1 MEAKGCALRSHAK
14 PIPLLRLAVALVALA
29 LASLLALAASAEPAW
44 AKDGSFGGGDGSSE
58 DNAILIEDE
67 ADMVAFASLNDP
79 DISSGYGNELD
90 ASKSKYGKFFKLTA
104 NLDMT
109 ADAYKSTFHPV
120 GLLEFDSWGSTI
132 VGYVAFNGTF
142 DGDGHT
148 VKVALES
155 KNATFLGLFPLVKG
169 TSASPAVVK
178 NLIVDGSV
186 AAKSSSASG
195 VGGICGKASFTTFS
209 QCANSAAVSGRQYVG
224 GILGKQE
231 SAKKPVT
238 IEQSR
243 NSGAITAT
251 RASGDSYAGGIAGQL
266 PSGTADKASAIVSC
280 YNVGAVSV
288 GGGNY
293 AGGIVGQL
301 QGGTLAS
308 DGESRMENC
317 YSSGAVT
324 GNYVGGLMGIPSMT
338 NSSANVYKTYLK
350 NSFSTVSPIVS
361 EKMKQFG
368 NDASTAGRYT
378 YQDASGAAADIATG
392 VVADLSTDE
401 FLATINNGGSAFV
414 KGETAPVLAWEKG
427 GSQPVPE
434 PEPEG
439 DLIIHDKAEFLAFV
453 NAVNGGETY
462 EGKVVALAADIDMA
476 GEQTYPIGYKSSNYI
491 EKNWFMGTFD
501 GNGHAITGVNVVA
514 HPNSR
519 VAGGNVGLFGYVKGA
534 SNTTPT
540 VIKNFTVSGKVQGA
554 GEYVGGV
561 VGNANSASV
570 ENVGSSV
577 IVMSTKA
584 GATTVGCQVGGLV
597 GGVSGTLVVDGCY
610 ARGAVVASSGTAVGG
625 LIGGVGRIDE
635 QSGYDGNICKAT
647 VSNSYSTAAV
657 YASDY
662 VGGLIGAVTQ
672 NKDKAFSNVVMTNCY
687 AASSVTSTGSATG
700 SLLGLT
706 SSGAAG
712 TNLFVDSDAASGL
725 NPVGEIASY
734 QVIGYPNPGP
744 KVDGEDL
751 VSASVESMSAASMGT
766 ADFAAKLGAAFK
778 AEFPAANGSHPA
790 LAWEK
795 TDSAAT
801 TDISSYALSAQG
813 GNLESDGS
821 FLVPALEVKQ
831 AGTGAILDSA
841 CYTVRYFS
849 DEACTVAIPA
859 SALNK
864 PGTYYAK
871 AYGNA
876 GLGYV
881 GATQAVSFELSALGA
896 WTLADEGE
904 NQVTATLYH
913 DGVFVVSGNGTAAT
927 HFTDPFDSD
936 VVDVPWKDVR
946 SQIKTVRFASTV
958 TLPNIDYWFAKC
970 SNLSKVENFPAGL
983 ASIEGLFMGTYLDEV
998 PAIPETVANMQKA
1011 FSNAGLT
1018 VAPNVPA
1025 GVTSLYRTFEGS
1037 GFETAPV
1044 IPEGVTDL
1052 EMTFNFCSDLKTAPA
1067 IPSTVTNMRLTFS
1080 RCTALATAP
1089 ETLPSGLTNL
1099 DSAFSSCSSLESVS
1113 FEIPASVTKL
1123 DYTFRG
1129 CKKLANA
1136 PKLSGGLQSM
1146 VGAFSGCAAL
1156 AEAPAIPSTVKNIND
1171 AFKGCESIVAAPLI
1185 PEGVTSM
1192 TEAFYNCPKLTVL
1205 PKGFAIPENAETSWC
1220 DFGFDD
1226 APEAPIKVTCSAS
1239 DFAALNAH
1247 FGTDWELDCSRVLV
1261 SLTPITA
1268 DNVKVSARETY
1279 TGSAIEP
1286 AVTVTVGDKVLV
1298 ANTDYVVS
1306 CEENVEPGTA
1316 KVTVTGQGDYE
1327 GMVELSFEI
1336 VSADTSELEGAL
1348 KVAEA
1353 SRAATVASVDGSDV
1367 YVGSYWAPQ
1376 DAIDAIDAAIAAA
1389 REALA
1394 KTPSTEAEIADAV
1407 TALNEAVEA
1416 FEAARQE
1423 GTMPV
1428 PEPLRFTDVD
1438 YSSWY
1443 APGVDFVA
1451 GRGLMTGYEGTT
1463 VFGVGNALT
1472 RGELATILWRN
1483 ACPDEAAAY
1492 DPAAAKDAT
1501 GIAGSADGMFY
1512 TAAANWAVKKGVIT
1526 GFERPDGIFDF
1537 AADEPVTFEQLVTI
1551 LGRLGA
1557 APGEVEAAGSDLSA
1571 FVDGADAS
1579 EWSAP
1584 YIKWAADKG
1593 LIEGYD
1599 EPAGKRL
1606 APGEDVAR
1614 ERAATVLMRAFDKG
1628 ILK

>member
-1 MEAKGCALRSHAK
+1 MEANGCALRSHAK
-14 PIPLLRLAVALVALA
+14 PIPLLRLAMALVTLA
-29 LASLLALAASAEPAW
+29 LASFLALAASAEPAW

-67 ADMVAFASLNDP
+67 ADMVAFASLNDS

-90 ASKSKYGKFFKLTA
+90 TSKSKYGKFFKLTA
-104 NLDMT
+104 DLDMT

-169 TSASPAVVK
+169 TSTSPAVVK

-195 VGGICGKASFTTFS
+195 VGGICGKASFATFS
-209 QCANSAAVSGRQYVG
+209 QCANSAAVSGRQHVG

-238 IEQSR
+238 IEGSR

-317 YSSGAVT
+317 YSSGTVT
-324 GNYVGGLMGIPSMT
+324 GNYVGGLMGISSMT

-368 NDASTAGRYT
+368 NDASTAGHYT

-414 KGETAPVLAWEKG
+414 KGETSPVLAWEKG
-427 GSQPVPE
+427 GSQPAPE

-439 DLIIHDKAEFLAFV
+439 DLVIHDKAEFLAFV

-577 IVMSTKA
+577 IVASTKA
-584 GATTVGCQVGGLV
+584 GAATVGCQVGGLV

-610 ARGAVVASSGTAVGG
+610 ARGAVVASNGTAVGG

-662 VGGLIGAVTQ
+662 AGGLIGVVTQ

-687 AASSVTSTGSATG
+687 AASSISSAGSAIG

-751 VSASVESMSAASMGT
+751 VTASVESMSAASMGT

-821 FLVPALEVKQ
+821 ILVPALEVKQ
-831 AGTGAILDSA
+831 ADTGAILDSA

-849 DEACTVAIPA
+849 DEACTAAVPA

-881 GATQAVSFELSALGA
+881 GATQTVSFELSALGA

-904 NQVTATLYH
+904 NHVTATLYH
-913 DGVFVVSGNGTAAT
+913 DGVFAVSGNGTAVT
-927 HFTDPFDSD
+927 QFTDPFGSD

-983 ASIEGLFMGTYLDEV
+983 ASIEGSFMGTYLDEV
-998 PAIPETVANMQKA
+998 PTIPETVTNMQKA

-1044 IPEGVTDL
+1044 VPEGVTDL
-1052 EMTFNFCSDLKTAPA
+1052 EMAFNFCSNLKA
-1067 IPSTVTNMRLTFS
+1067 
-1080 RCTALATAP
+1080 
-1089 ETLPSGLTNL
+1089 
-1099 DSAFSSCSSLESVS
+1099 
-1113 FEIPASVTKL
+1113 
-1123 DYTFRG
+1123 
-1129 CKKLANA
+1129 
-1136 PKLSGGLQSM
+1136 
-1146 VGAFSGCAAL
+1146 
-1156 AEAPAIPSTVKNIND
+1156 APAIPSTVKNIND
-1171 AFKGCESIVAAPLI
+1171 AFKGCENIVAAPLI
-1185 PEGVTSM
+1185 PESVTSM

-1226 APEAPIKVTCSAS
+1226 APEATIKVTCSAS

-1268 DNVKVSARETY
+1268 DNVQVSARETY

-1306 CEENVEPGTA
+1306 YEDNVEPGTA

-1451 GRGLMTGYEGTT
+1451 GRGLMKGYEGTT

-1483 ACPDEAAAY
+1483 ACPDAAAAY
-1492 DPAAAKDAT
+1492 DPAAAKDTT

-1512 TAAANWAVKKGVIT
+1512 TAAANWAVEKGVIT
-1526 GFERPDGIFDF
+1526 GFERPGGTFDF
-1537 AADEPVTFEQLVTI
+1537 AADRPVTFEQLATI
-1551 LGRLGA
+1551 LGRLCA
-1557 APGEVEAAGSDLSA
+1557 APGELEAAGSDLSA

-1593 LIEGYD
+1593 LVEGYD
-1599 EPAGKRL
+1599 EPSGKFL
-1606 APGEDVAR
+1606 KPGEDVAR

-1628 ILK
+1628 ILE

>member
-1 MEAKGCALRSHAK
+1 MEANGCALRSHAK
-14 PIPLLRLAVALVALA
+14 PIPLLRLAMALVALA

-67 ADMVAFASLNDP
+67 ADMVAFASLNDS

-90 ASKSKYGKFFKLTA
+90 TSKSKYGKFFKLTA
-104 NLDMT
+104 DLDMT

-155 KNATFLGLFPLVKG
+155 NNAAFLGLFPLVKG
-169 TSASPAVVK
+169 TSTSPAVVK
-178 NLIVDGSV
+178 NLVVEGSV
-186 AAKSSSASG
+186 TAKSSSASG
-195 VGGICGKASFTTFS
+195 VGGICGKALWASFS
-209 QCANSAAVSGRQYVG
+209 QCANSAAVSGRQHVG

-231 SAKKPVT
+231 YAKQPVT
-238 IEQSR
+238 IEGSR

-251 RASGDSYAGGIAGQL
+251 RASGDSYAGGIAGL
-266 PSGTADKASAIVSC
+266 VSSGMGDKASAIVSC
-280 YNVGAVSV
+280 YNVGVVSV

-301 QGGTLAS
+301 QGGTVAS

-317 YSSGAVT
+317 YSSGTVT
-324 GNYVGGLMGIPSMT
+324 GNYVGGLMGIPGMT

-368 NDASTAGRYT
+368 NEASTAGRYT

-414 KGETAPVLAWEKG
+414 KGETSPVLAWEKG
-427 GSQPVPE
+427 GSQSAPE

-439 DLIIHDKAEFLAFV
+439 DLVIHDKAEFLAFV

-462 EGKVVALAADIDMA
+462 EGKVVALAADIDIA

-534 SNTTPT
+534 SNATPT

-561 VGNANSASV
+561 VGNANSASI

-584 GATTVGCQVGGLV
+584 GAATVGCQVGGLV

-610 ARGAVVASSGTAVGG
+610 ARGAVVASNGTAVGG

-662 VGGLIGAVTQ
+662 AGGLIGAVTQ

-712 TNLFVDSDAASGL
+712 TNLFVDLDAASGL
-725 NPVGEIASY
+725 NPVGAIASY

-744 KVDGEDL
+744 KIDGEDL
-751 VSASVESMSAASMGT
+751 VTASVESMSAASMGT

-778 AEFPAANGSHPA
+778 AEFPAANGSHPT

-821 FLVPALEVKQ
+821 ILVPALEVKQ
-831 AGTGAILDSA
+831 AGSDAPLDSA

-849 DEACTVAIPA
+849 DEACTIAVPA
-859 SALNK
+859 SSLNK

-876 GLGYV
+876 GIGYV

-896 WTLADEGE
+896 WALADEGE
-904 NQVTATLYH
+904 NHVTATLYH
-913 DGVFVVSGNGTAAT
+913 DGVFAVSGNGTAVT
-927 HFTDPFDSD
+927 QFTDPFGSD

-983 ASIEGLFMGTYLDEV
+983 ASIEGSFMGTNLDEV
-998 PAIPETVANMQKA
+998 PAIPEMVTNMQKA

-1052 EMTFNFCSDLKTAPA
+1052 EMTFNFCSDLKT
-1067 IPSTVTNMRLTFS
+1067 
-1080 RCTALATAP
+1080 
-1089 ETLPSGLTNL
+1089 
-1099 DSAFSSCSSLESVS
+1099 
-1113 FEIPASVTKL
+1113 
-1123 DYTFRG
+1123 
-1129 CKKLANA
+1129 
-1136 PKLSGGLQSM
+1136 
-1146 VGAFSGCAAL
+1146 
-1156 AEAPAIPSTVKNIND
+1156 APAIPSTVKNIND

-1306 CEENVEPGTA
+1306 YEDNVEPGTA

-1423 GTMPV
+1423 GTTPV

-1472 RGELATILWRN
+1472 RGELATILWRY
-1483 ACPDEAAAY
+1483 ACPDEAASY
-1492 DPAAAKDAT
+1492 DPANAKDTT

-1512 TAAANWAVKKGVIT
+1512 TAAANWAVEKGVIT
-1526 GFERPDGIFDF
+1526 GFERPDGTFDF
-1537 AADEPVTFEQLVTI
+1537 AADRPVTFEQLVTI
-1551 LGRLGA
+1551 LGRLCA

-1584 YIKWAADKG
+1584 YLKWAADKG
-1593 LIEGYD
+1593 LVGGYD
-1599 EPAGKRL
+1599 EPAGKFL
-1606 APGEDVAR
+1606 KPGEDVAR
-1614 ERAATVLMRAFDKG
+1614 ERAATVLMRAFGKG
-1628 ILK
+1628 ILE

>member
-414 KGETAPVLAWEKG
+414 KGEISPVLAWEKG

-534 SNTTPT
+534 SNTMPT

-831 AGTGAILDSA
+831 AGSDAPLEGAY
-841 CYTVRYFS
+841 YTVRYFS
-849 DEACTVAIPA
+849 DEACTVAVPA

-881 GATQAVSFELSALGA
+881 GATQVVSFELSALGV

-913 DGVFVVSGNGTAAT
+913 DGVFVVSGNGTAT
-927 HFTDPFDSD
+927 TQFTDPFGGD
-936 VVDVPWKDVR
+936 VVDVPWKDMR
-946 SQIKTVRFASTV
+946 SQIKTVRFASAV

-970 SNLSKVENFPAGL
+970 SNLTKVENFPAGL
-983 ASIEGLFMGTYLDEV
+983 ASIEGSFMGTHLDEV
-998 PAIPETVANMQKA
+998 PTIPETVTNMQKA

-1052 EMTFNFCSDLKTAPA
+1052 EMTFNFCSDLKT
-1067 IPSTVTNMRLTFS
+1067 
-1080 RCTALATAP
+1080 
-1089 ETLPSGLTNL
+1089 
-1099 DSAFSSCSSLESVS
+1099 
-1113 FEIPASVTKL
+1113 
-1123 DYTFRG
+1123 
-1129 CKKLANA
+1129 
-1136 PKLSGGLQSM
+1136 
-1146 VGAFSGCAAL
+1146 
-1156 AEAPAIPSTVKNIND
+1156 APAIPSTVKNIND

-1226 APEAPIKVTCSAS
+1226 APEATIKVTCFAS

-1268 DNVKVSARETY
+1268 DNVQVSACETY

-1298 ANTDYVVS
+1298 ANTDYTVS
-1306 CEENVEPGTA
+1306 YEDNVEAGTA
-1316 KVTVTGQGDYE
+1316 RVTVTGQGDYE

-1336 VSADTSELEGAL
+1336 VSADTSELGGAL

-1353 SRAATVASVDGSDV
+1353 SRAATVTSVDGSGV

-1376 DAIDAIDAAIAAA
+1376 DAVDAIDAAIASA

-1394 KTPSTEAEIADAV
+1394 KTPSTEAEIADAI
-1407 TALNEAVEA
+1407 TALNRAVEA

-1423 GTMPV
+1423 GTMSV

-1463 VFGVGNALT
+1463 IFGVGGALT
-1472 RGELATILWRN
+1472 RGELATILWRY

-1492 DPAAAKDAT
+1492 DPANAKDTT

-1526 GFERPDGIFDF
+1526 GFERQDGTFDF
-1537 AADEPVTFEQLVTI
+1537 AADRPVTFEQLVTI
-1551 LGRLGA
+1551 LGRLCA

-1579 EWSAP
+1579 AWSAP
-1584 YIKWAADKG
+1584 YLKWAAGKG
-1593 LIEGYD
+1593 LVEGYD

-1606 APGEDVAR
+1606 APGERVAR

>member
-1 MEAKGCALRSHAK
+1 MEANGCALRSHAK
-14 PIPLLRLAVALVALA
+14 PIPLLRLAMALVALA

-44 AKDGSFGGGDGSSE
+44 AKGGSFGGGDGSSE

-67 ADMVAFASLNDP
+67 ADMVAFASLNDS
-79 DISSGYGNELD
+79 DISSGFGNELD
-90 ASKSKYGKFFKLTA
+90 PSKSKYGKFFKLTA
-104 NLDMT
+104 DLDMT
-109 ADAYKSTFHPV
+109 ADTYKSAFHPV
-120 GLLEFDSWGSTI
+120 GLLEFDSWGSTV

-155 KNATFLGLFPLVKG
+155 KNVAFLGLFPLVKG
-169 TSASPAVVK
+169 TSTSPAAIK

-186 AAKSSSASG
+186 SAKSSSASG
-195 VGGICGKASFTTFS
+195 VGGICGKASFATFS
-209 QCANSAAVSGRQYVG
+209 QCANSAAVSGRQHVG

-238 IEQSR
+238 IEGSR

-317 YSSGAVT
+317 YSSGTVT
-324 GNYVGGLMGIPSMT
+324 GNYVGGLMGIPSMS
-338 NSSANVYKTYLK
+338 NSSANVYKTHLK

-414 KGETAPVLAWEKG
+414 KGETSPVLAWEKG
-427 GSQPVPE
+427 GSQPAPE

-439 DLIIHDKAEFLAFV
+439 DLVIHDKAEFLAFV

-577 IVMSTKA
+577 IVASTKA
-584 GATTVGCQVGGLV
+584 GAATVGCQVGGLV
-597 GGVSGTLVVDGCY
+597 GGVSGSLVVDGCY
-610 ARGAVVASSGTAVGG
+610 ARGAVVASNGTAVGG

-662 VGGLIGAVTQ
+662 AGGLIGAVTQ

-706 SSGAAG
+706 SSGATG

-725 NPVGEIASY
+725 NPVGAIASY

-744 KVDGEDL
+744 KIDGEDL
-751 VSASVESMSAASMGT
+751 VTASVESMSTASMGT

-821 FLVPALEVKQ
+821 ILVPALEVKQ
-831 AGTGAILDSA
+831 AGSDAPLDSA

-849 DEACTVAIPA
+849 DEACTIAVPA
-859 SALNK
+859 SSLNK

-881 GATQAVSFELSALGA
+881 GATQAVSFELSALGV

-904 NQVTATLYH
+904 NHVTATLYH
-913 DGVFVVSGNGTAAT
+913 DGVFAVSGNGTAVT
-927 HFTDPFDSD
+927 QFTDPFGSD

-958 TLPNIDYWFAKC
+958 TLPSIDYWFAKC
-970 SNLSKVENFPAGL
+970 SNLTKVENFPAGL
-983 ASIEGLFMGTYLDEV
+983 ASIEGSFMGTNLDEV
-998 PAIPETVANMQKA
+998 PAIPETVTNMQKA

-1018 VAPNVPA
+1018 VALNVPA

-1067 IPSTVTNMRLTFS
+1067 IPSTV
-1080 RCTALATAP
+1080 
-1089 ETLPSGLTNL
+1089 
-1099 DSAFSSCSSLESVS
+1099 
-1113 FEIPASVTKL
+1113 
-1123 DYTFRG
+1123 
-1129 CKKLANA
+1129 
-1136 PKLSGGLQSM
+1136 
-1146 VGAFSGCAAL
+1146 
-1156 AEAPAIPSTVKNIND
+1156 KNIND

-1192 TEAFYNCPKLTVL
+1192 IEAFYNCPKLTVL

-1226 APEAPIKVTCSAS
+1226 APEATIKVTCSAS

-1268 DNVKVSARETY
+1268 DNVQVSARETY

-1306 CEENVEPGTA
+1306 YEDNVEPGTA
-1316 KVTVTGQGDYE
+1316 KMTVTGQGDYE

-1451 GRGLMTGYEGTT
+1451 GRGLMKGYAGTT
-1463 VFGVGNALT
+1463 VFGVGNSLT
-1472 RGELATILWRN
+1472 RGELATILWRH

-1492 DPAAAKDAT
+1492 DPATAKDAT

-1512 TAAANWAVKKGVIT
+1512 AAAANWAVKRGVIT
-1526 GFERPDGIFDF
+1526 GFERPDGTFDF
-1537 AADEPVTFEQLVTI
+1537 AADEPVTFEQLITI

-1584 YIKWAADKG
+1584 YLKWAADKG

-1628 ILK
+1628 VLK

>member
-14 PIPLLRLAVALVALA
+14 PIPLLRLAMALVALA

-67 ADMVAFASLNDP
+67 ADMVAFASLNDS

-90 ASKSKYGKFFKLTA
+90 PSKSKYGKFFKLTA
-104 NLDMT
+104 DLDMT
-109 ADAYKSTFHPV
+109 ADTYKSAFHPV
-120 GLLEFDSWGSTI
+120 GLLEFDSWGSTV

-169 TSASPAVVK
+169 TSTSPAVVK

-186 AAKSSSASG
+186 TAKSSSASG
-195 VGGICGKASFTTFS
+195 VGGICGKASFATFS
-209 QCANSAAVSGRQYVG
+209 QCANSAAVSGRQHVG

-317 YSSGAVT
+317 YSSGTVT
-324 GNYVGGLMGIPSMT
+324 GNYVGGLMGIPSMS

-414 KGETAPVLAWEKG
+414 KGETSPVLAWEKG
-427 GSQPVPE
+427 GSQPAPE

-439 DLIIHDKAEFLAFV
+439 DLVIHDKAEFLAFV

-577 IVMSTKA
+577 IVASTKA
-584 GATTVGCQVGGLV
+584 GAATVGCQVGGLV

-610 ARGAVVASSGTAVGG
+610 ARGAVVASNGTAVGG

-662 VGGLIGAVTQ
+662 AGGLIGVVTQ

-687 AASSVTSTGSATG
+687 AASSISSAGSAIG

-706 SSGAAG
+706 SSGATG
-712 TNLFVDSDAASGL
+712 TNLFADSNAASGL
-725 NPVGEIASY
+725 NPVGAIASY

-751 VSASVESMSAASMGT
+751 VTASVESISAASMGT

-821 FLVPALEVKQ
+821 ILVPALEVKQ
-831 AGTGAILDSA
+831 ADTGAILDSA

-849 DEACTVAIPA
+849 DEACTAAVPA

-913 DGVFVVSGNGTAAT
+913 DGVFVVSGNGTAVT
-927 HFTDPFDSD
+927 QFTDPFSSD

-970 SNLSKVENFPAGL
+970 SNLSKVKNFPAGL
-983 ASIEGLFMGTYLDEV
+983 ASIEGSFMGTYLDEV
-998 PAIPETVANMQKA
+998 PTIPETVTNMQKA

-1067 IPSTVTNMRLTFS
+1067 IPSTV
-1080 RCTALATAP
+1080 
-1089 ETLPSGLTNL
+1089 
-1099 DSAFSSCSSLESVS
+1099 
-1113 FEIPASVTKL
+1113 
-1123 DYTFRG
+1123 
-1129 CKKLANA
+1129 
-1136 PKLSGGLQSM
+1136 
-1146 VGAFSGCAAL
+1146 
-1156 AEAPAIPSTVKNIND
+1156 KNIND

-1192 TEAFYNCPKLTVL
+1192 IEAFYNCSKLTVL

-1226 APEAPIKVTCSAS
+1226 APEATIKVTCSAS

-1261 SLTPITA
+1261 SLTPITT

-1306 CEENVEPGTA
+1306 YEDNVEPGTA

-1451 GRGLMTGYEGTT
+1451 GRGLMKGYEGTT

-1483 ACPDEAAAY
+1483 ACPDEATAY
-1492 DPAAAKDAT
+1492 DPAAAKDTT

-1512 TAAANWAVKKGVIT
+1512 TAAANWAVEKGVIT
-1526 GFERPDGIFDF
+1526 GFERPDGTFDF
-1537 AADEPVTFEQLVTI
+1537 AADRPVTFEQLITV

-1571 FVDGADAS
+1571 FADGADAS

-1593 LIEGYD
+1593 LVEGYD
-1599 EPAGKRL
+1599 EPSGKFL
-1606 APGEDVAR
+1606 KPGEDVAR